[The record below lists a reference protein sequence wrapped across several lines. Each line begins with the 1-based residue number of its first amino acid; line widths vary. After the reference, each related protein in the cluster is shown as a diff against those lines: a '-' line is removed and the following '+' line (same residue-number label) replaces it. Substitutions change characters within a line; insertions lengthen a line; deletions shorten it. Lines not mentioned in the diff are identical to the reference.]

1 MALRKPPRK
10 PTGAVARRGGR
21 AARVAVKPATA
32 AELGTAKR
40 GDDGMPLPTN
50 ATALRGHHVWRALRA
65 RDAHP
70 EPYFYYAVTTT
81 GIVCRPGC
89 PARLPLARNVRVFA
103 HLPQALA
110 RGYRPCLR
118 CVPQQQAPD
127 RERAATRALVVAACQ
142 HLAHAAEP
150 VTLAA
155 LARATART
163 PAQLRAAF
171 ASVLGVSPPQY
182 QRSLRRARLPG
193 ALQAEASVAAAALHA
208 GYGSLSRF
216 YVHAGADLAMP
227 IPAARQGGALQA
239 LQYATLPCALGTALV
254 AVTPR
259 GVAAVLLGDTKAEV
273 YAELQAR
280 FPHAQLSPWE
290 PMADIPVPVWLSIV
304 ERVLNASGAARQAL
318 GSDLAALPLD
328 VAGTALQQ
336 RVWAA
341 LQRVPWGETRTY
353 SDLAVAAGA
362 PRAIRAVAAA
372 CAANPVAVVVPCHR
386 IVRKDGALAG
396 YRWGLARKRALLER
410 ERG

>member
-1 MALRKPPRK
+1 
-10 PTGAVARRGGR
+10 
-21 AARVAVKPATA
+21 
-32 AELGTAKR
+32 
-40 GDDGMPLPTN
+40 
-50 ATALRGHHVWRALRA
+50 
-65 RDAHP
+65 
-70 EPYFYYAVTTT
+70 
-81 GIVCRPGC
+81 
-89 PARLPLARNVRVFA
+89 
-103 HLPQALA
+103 
-110 RGYRPCLR
+110 
-118 CVPQQQAPD
+118 
-127 RERAATRALVVAACQ
+127 
-142 HLAHAAEP
+142 
-150 VTLAA
+150 
-155 LARATART
+155 
-163 PAQLRAAF
+163 
-171 ASVLGVSPPQY
+171 
-182 QRSLRRARLPG
+182 
-193 ALQAEASVAAAALHA
+193 
-208 GYGSLSRF
+208 
-216 YVHAGADLAMP
+216 MP
-227 IPAARQGGALQA
+227 IPSVRQGGALQA

-280 FPHAQLSPWE
+280 FPHAQLTPWE
-290 PMADIPVPVWLSIV
+290 PMPDIPVPVWLSIV

-318 GSDLAALPLD
+318 ASDLAALPLD